1 MRVDAYNAV
10 SQVYQTN
17 AKFKASAGS
26 NAYSTDKLEISSFG
40 KEFQVAKTAVSQAS
54 DVREDKVEQ
63 IKSMLSSGTYSVSSV
78 DFANK
83 IVDGYTS
90 EIAL

>member
-1 MRVDAYNAV
+1 V
-10 SQVYQTN
+10 SQVYKTN
-17 AKFKASAGS
+17 TSFKAGSAG
-26 NAYSTDKLEISSFG
+26 NAYNTDKLEISSFG

-63 IKSMLSSGTYSVSSV
+63 IKSMLSSGTYSVSSM
-78 DFANK
+78 DFADK
-83 IVDGYTS
+83 IVDGYTA